1 MQFCHIVINPR
12 MGSFFAH
19 LADLPTM
26 PPQRSFPANCTPG
39 LRLIPSY
46 IYFNVS
52 VVFIIFRFRLIS
64 GPVVSSSTLFSA
76 APFPLTMST
85 SPHFSG
91 LFALTRIEYCR
102 KQLKPISCKNRYTDQ
117 EWLNHGEALIE
128 IYFRNTLTPNFDI
141 FLQVQFQLLA
151 AKKRKSNFKLIIC
164 HFQEDQRWRLS
175 YSWLPE
181 QECGKNCSEYRW
193 KWQSAWKNTI
203 IIQKPS
209 SSCATRCPCFAT
221 CCRRTRWREPR
232 WRTWGST
239 SGSSRKEVARP
250 FFVSWPDF
258 FLLAWF
264 FSLGQGCPSYLF
276 PDRVTDTSIVDTDA
290 IAEVKRIMIAQW
302 GLPKNHQMVFPKSA
316 KINATTTSQTFLP
329 F

>member
-26 PPQRSFPANCTPG
+26 LPQRSFPANCTPG

-175 YSWLPE
+175 YS
-181 QECGKNCSEYRW
+181 
-193 KWQSAWKNTI
+193 
-203 IIQKPS
+203 
-209 SSCATRCPCFAT
+209 
-221 CCRRTRWREPR
+221 
-232 WRTWGST
+232 
-239 SGSSRKEVARP
+239 
-250 FFVSWPDF
+250 
-258 FLLAWF
+258 
-264 FSLGQGCPSYLF
+264 
-276 PDRVTDTSIVDTDA
+276 
-290 IAEVKRIMIAQW
+290 
-302 GLPKNHQMVFPKSA
+302 
-316 KINATTTSQTFLP
+316 
-329 F
+329 